1 MMTVGNH
8 RQFLTRAIGR
18 IVATV
23 AHAIVL
29 MAIST
34 ATAETVAPSD
44 HWGAISYPDLTPT
57 LIAGLT
63 VNRFT
68 EFNGSGVRFN
78 AIQQTAGFNF
88 ATVSWTERIKWF
100 DGWNG
105 NLTIGGGPTGD
116 EPSIYLQNG
125 FVHRL
130 LGNKPV
136 PVNETRGG
144 ADFML
149 GGSVTRWW
157 GLFGSSENGFAG
169 MGLAVGSLYQE
180 VYGRVGLRRVSI
192 AEILASINPA
202 IVPQALETFSRYVR
216 FSGMGRYGRLYGGS
230 AYSDDVIANQ
240 SYLGQVSVS
249 IADYDGHDPPR
260 WELEF
265 AATIDSGLFVT
276 PSGHGIERRFGSLAI
291 HFPYGVVETWNDVLG
306 KTDSGPTY
314 GFRLMIDIL
323 RIQAALA
330 SP

>member
-8 RQFLTRAIGR
+8 RQFLTRAIRR

-68 EFNGSGVRFN
+68 EFNGGGGKFN

-116 EPSIYLQNG
+116 EPSIFLQNG
-125 FVHRL
+125 LVHRL
-130 LGNKPV
+130 LGNQPV
-136 PVNETRGG
+136 PVNETRAG

-157 GLFGSSENGFAG
+157 GLFGSSENAFAG
-169 MGLAVGSLYQE
+169 MGL
-180 VYGRVGLRRVSI
+180 
-192 AEILASINPA
+192 
-202 IVPQALETFSRYVR
+202 
-216 FSGMGRYGRLYGGS
+216 
-230 AYSDDVIANQ
+230 
-240 SYLGQVSVS
+240 
-249 IADYDGHDPPR
+249 
-260 WELEF
+260 
-265 AATIDSGLFVT
+265 
-276 PSGHGIERRFGSLAI
+276 
-291 HFPYGVVETWNDVLG
+291 
-306 KTDSGPTY
+306 
-314 GFRLMIDIL
+314 
-323 RIQAALA
+323 
-330 SP
+330 